1 MQLVDHVA
9 EDEQIKRPY
18 MMGIIRTICV
28 YDLSIYQLKADEN
41 GWETDLLYI
50 DIGLG
55 L

>member
-1 MQLVDHVA
+1 MV
-9 EDEQIKRPY
+9 
-18 MMGIIRTICV
+18 GTIRA

-50 DIGLG
+50 DVGLS